1 MKHQYHLLGLELTE
15 DDIVQKDVNKGGKR
29 AKVETELRKIKE
41 QDFPIIGKERFD
53 ILGNRM
59 LYYLAGMSFPSLRDS
74 CATKEVIASKIEFV
88 QGDFQEVYQTLFVE
102 DIPEIFINNADSL
115 GKFVNET

>member
-1 MKHQYHLLGLELTE
+1 MNKLLQELGLS
-15 DDIVQKDVNKGGKR
+15 
-29 AKVETELRKIKE
+29 E
-41 QDFPIIGKERFD
+41 QFESMS
-53 ILGNRM
+53 LGNRM

-115 GKFVNET
+115 GKFVNETLKRRGLGITIQRKKNGNYEVREKSITAKIE